1 MANKNMQTVATRIA
15 ENYGVRVIGTECS
28 GSKADGNFQAHF
40 LSLPWRPLPR
50 LMPVEPATDTV
61 QAEWTGRSADRAGV
75 CERAE
80 LARSAS
86 GTVLS
91 TRSSFMR
98 KYPSNPSGLPKR
110 ITNQARA

>member
-1 MANKNMQTVATRIA
+1 MAVKNMQTVANRIA
-15 ENYGVRVIGTECS
+15 EIYGVRVSGTECS

-50 LMPVEPATDTV
+50 LMSTEPDTTSV
-61 QAEWTGRSADRAGV
+61 QAERTGRSAVRVGV
-75 CERAE
+75 HERAE

-98 KYPSNPSGLPKR
+98 QYPSYSTGLPKR